1 MTIDKLVALATEKP
15 RNSRWLGI
23 DLGSKKI
30 GFAITDP
37 NLMIASPF
45 ETMNRKKIF
54 ERSTGFPKSNK
65 RLSYKQFDI
74 WASTNMDGKEG
85 RRAQATRDFAL
96 NLSHYIPCPIVFWDE
111 RLSTAAVMRIMI
123 NEADLSRKRRTRS
136 VDKMAAAF
144 ILQGALD
151 ALRNHL
157 LKKRNP
163 LESWMPARK
172 TTYLFYY
179 TCQLGCSAVIK
190 CF

>member
-15 RNSRWLGI
+15 KNSRWLGI

-30 GFAITDP
+30 GLAITDP

-45 ETMNRKKIF
+45 ETMNRRKFSKDLPVFQKVIKDYHISSLIF
-54 ERSTGFPKSNK
+54 GLP
-65 RLSYKQFDI
+65 
-74 WASTNMDGKEG
+74 TNMDGKEG

-123 NEADLSRKRRTRS
+123 NEADLSRKRRARS

-157 LKKRNP
+157 LKKEKSP
-163 LESWMPARK
+163 
-172 TTYLFYY
+172 
-179 TCQLGCSAVIK
+179 
-190 CF
+190 